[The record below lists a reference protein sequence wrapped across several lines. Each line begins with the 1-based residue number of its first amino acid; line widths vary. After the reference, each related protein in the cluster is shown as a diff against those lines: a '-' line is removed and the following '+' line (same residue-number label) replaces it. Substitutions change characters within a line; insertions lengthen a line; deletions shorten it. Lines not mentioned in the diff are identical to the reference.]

1 MLELMS
7 YREKGGMNGACAN
20 GKRETKIVPML
31 HFINNQVWKSFFGK
45 PADGLEQSM
54 EDEDEYRIL
63 EKSPITNKFISKS
76 YNVNC
81 AAYMAGIIEG
91 ILNSSKLF
99 CKVSSH
105 LENNEE
111 DQATTI
117 EEASCTTIYVIKF
130 NKEVTEREK
139 TL

>member
-1 MLELMS
+1 
-7 YREKGGMNGACAN
+7 
-20 GKRETKIVPML
+20 ML

-45 PADGLEQSM
+45 QADGLEQSM

-63 EKSPITNKFISKS
+63 EKQPVTNKFISKS

-91 ILNSSKLF
+91 ILNSSKLS
-99 CKVSSH
+99 CTVSSH
-105 LENNEE
+105 LENEG
-111 DQATTI
+111 DSAQTI

-130 NKEVTEREK
+130 TKEVTAREK
-139 TL
+139 AV